1 MLETLINLS
10 VLVIGI
16 SILVFMARLVDERDE
31 EDLGYHD
38 DEEL

>member
-10 VLVIGI
+10 VLVVGI
-16 SILVFMARLVDERDE
+16 LVLVFMARLVDERDE
-31 EDLGYHD
+31 EDLGYCD